1 MYVAVLCEL
10 AAKAVDQSFIY
21 HVPNE
26 LTDRIKVGIRVK
38 IPFGKRQIE
47 GFVLDITDNILLD
60 KEKVKSIISIIDDE
74 PVLNEEMLIL
84 GKYMADNLLCS
95 RVAAYQVMLPK
106 ALKAQANTNIKIKYN
121 RYLRR
126 NTSTQEIDN
135 YISKCKYDAQIKILC
150 SLKENDIPIK
160 KMNSSINT
168 ILRHNLA
175 LIVYEE
181 ETRYKYSGKYDYKK
195 VKLTMEQE
203 NVSLAIINSLGK
215 ANTFLLYG
223 VTGSGKTEIYMDI
236 IEKVLQEDKS
246 AIVLVPEIGLTPQIV
261 GKFISRFGDIISVL
275 HSKLSDS
282 ERYDEYRKITLGK
295 SKIAIG
301 TRSAI
306 FSPFSSL
313 GIIIID
319 EEHTAS
325 YKQENNP
332 KYNAKDIAIWRSKYH
347 NCPVLLGSAT
357 PSLETMARAANGVY
371 TLLTLT
377 KRAGN
382 SVLPKVE
389 IVDMKREFKKEN
401 FILSEILK
409 LKIKD
414 RLAKGEQIILL
425 LNRRGYSS
433 IISCKNCGYVAK
445 CPECDITYT
454 YHKVSNNLKCHYC
467 GTSVPMLYKCP
478 VCGSNDLKDYGLGTE
493 KLEEE
498 LKKLYNARIIRMDV
512 DTTTKKGSYQQI
524 IDDFGEYKYD
534 ILIGTQM
541 IAKGLD
547 FPRVT
552 LVGVVS
558 LDNSLLIPDFRAS
571 ENTFQLLSQVAGRAG
586 RSSREGEVVIQ
597 TFNPEHYSI
606 KLAERHNYLGF
617 YKEEMRIRKMLKYP
631 PYYYMVL
638 IGISSSDS
646 SLALREA
653 DKIVKYLRN
662 NLEHETILLG
672 PAAANIFKVNR
683 TFHYQVI
690 IKYRNDQKLMSCLK
704 FIDKIY
710 QKNNKVNIEI
720 DFNPVRV

>member
-60 KEKVKSIISIIDDE
+60 KEKVKNIISIIDDE

-95 RVAAYQVMLPK
+95 RVATYQVMLPK

-467 GTSVPMLYKCP
+467 GTSVPMLYKCT

>member
-47 GFVLDITDNILLD
+47 GFVLDISDNILLD
-60 KEKVKSIISIIDDE
+60 KEKVKNIISIIDDE

>member
-60 KEKVKSIISIIDDE
+60 KEKVKNIISIIDDE

>member
-60 KEKVKSIISIIDDE
+60 KEKVKNIISIIDDE

-95 RVAAYQVMLPK
+95 RVATYQVMLPK

>member
-60 KEKVKSIISIIDDE
+60 KEKVKNIISIIDDE

-95 RVAAYQVMLPK
+95 RVATYQVMLPK

-631 PYYYMVL
+631 PYYYMFL
-638 IGISSSDS
+638 IGISSSDI

>member
-47 GFVLDITDNILLD
+47 GFVLNITDNILLD
-60 KEKVKSIISIIDDE
+60 KEKVKNIISIIDDE

-586 RSSREGEVVIQ
+586 RSSREGEVIIQ

-662 NLEHETILLG
+662 NLEHETVLLG

>member
-60 KEKVKSIISIIDDE
+60 KEKVKNIISIIDDE

-223 VTGSGKTEIYMDI
+223 VTGSGKTEIYMNI

>member
-60 KEKVKSIISIIDDE
+60 KEKVKNIISIIDDE

-95 RVAAYQVMLPK
+95 RVATYQVMLPK

-175 LIVYEE
+175 LIVYDE

>member
-1 MYVAVLCEL
+1 MFL
-10 AAKAVDQSFIY
+10 A
-21 HVPNE
+21 
-26 LTDRIKVGIRVK
+26 
-38 IPFGKRQIE
+38 
-47 GFVLDITDNILLD
+47 
-60 KEKVKSIISIIDDE
+60 
-74 PVLNEEMLIL
+74 
-84 GKYMADNLLCS
+84 
-95 RVAAYQVMLPK
+95 
-106 ALKAQANTNIKIKYN
+106 
-121 RYLRR
+121 
-126 NTSTQEIDN
+126 
-135 YISKCKYDAQIKILC
+135 
-150 SLKENDIPIK
+150 
-160 KMNSSINT
+160 
-168 ILRHNLA
+168 
-175 LIVYEE
+175 
-181 ETRYKYSGKYDYKK
+181 
-195 VKLTMEQE
+195 
-203 NVSLAIINSLGK
+203 
-215 ANTFLLYG
+215 
-223 VTGSGKTEIYMDI
+223 
-236 IEKVLQEDKS
+236 
-246 AIVLVPEIGLTPQIV
+246 EIGLTPQIV